1 MKTLG
6 LVLILFLAACA
17 STGSKTADESASRKA
32 AETNTSLGQA
42 YMDRGQ
48 YEIALDK
55 LKRAIAHD
63 KTYAPAHTVLGLL
76 YERIG
81 EPKLAGQQYREA
93 VSHDPTD
100 GDVNN
105 NYGAYLCH
113 YDQGK
118 QAEQYFIRAVKDPF
132 YQTPWLAYGN
142 AGSCSL
148 QLGDLDKAESYL
160 RQSLEFNSEFAP
172 ALLSMAKVSYQKNS
186 YLRARAFLQRYEA
199 VSAMNAESL
208 LLGYQIESALGDSR
222 STNHYRQALIERYPN
237 SPEASRMAGQEKE

>member
-17 STGSKTADESASRKA
+17 STGSNTEPDNSSRKA

-81 EPKLAGQQYREA
+81 EPDLAGEQYREA
-93 VSHDPTD
+93 VKYDPKG

-113 YDQGK
+113 YDQGRE
-118 QAEQYFIRAVKDPF
+118 AEAYFLTAIKDPF

-160 RQSLEFNSEFAP
+160 RQSLEFNKEFAP
-172 ALLSMAKVSYQKNS
+172 ALLSMADVSYQKGFN
-186 YLRARAFLQRYEA
+186 LRARAFLQRFEA
-199 VSAMNAESL
+199 VGVMNEESL
-208 LLGYQIESALGDSR
+208 LLGYRIESALGDSR
-222 STNHYRQALIERYPN
+222 SANRYRQEFIERYPN
-237 SPEASRMAGQEKE
+237 SPEASQLAGQENE